1 MSSGAQDLAA
11 VGAAAEVVHEHPD
24 RPSRARRRRHTV
36 EGQRPAEVVLRYALL
51 LLVLVLMAG
60 PFLYQLSTSLKGTGE
75 NIFAY
80 PPVLIPREPTLAAYA
95 QVAETIP
102 VWRYIGNSLV
112 VATASALGNVVFG
125 AMAGYALARLRFR
138 GERLVL
144 LAFVATIIIPFEVI
158 LVSVFLTVR
167 SIGLVDTLAGVVLPT
182 VVTGLSVLLMRNA
195 FLALPKEVEEAAVID
210 GATEWQR
217 FRRIGLPSVRGTLTV
232 VAIFSFM
239 FAWDEFLWPLVV
251 LSSPDTF
258 TLTVGLQYLSGTF
271 TSDQRVIAAG
281 TMVAVLPLVVGF
293 AFFQRY
299 FFRGIGEG
307 AVKG

>member
-1 MSSGAQDLAA
+1 MTTSAPDLAQA
-11 VGAAAEVVHEHPD
+11 EAAWQPGTGPVP
-24 RPSRARRRRHTV
+24 ARRRPRTV
-36 EGQRPAEVVLRYALL
+36 GGERLVPAAVRYGLL
-51 LLVLVLMAG
+51 LLMVVLMAG
-60 PFLYQLSTSLKGTGE
+60 PFLYQLSTSLKGPGE

-80 PPVLIPREPTLAAYA
+80 PPVLVPAEPTLTNFAK
-95 QVAETIP
+95 VADTIP

-112 VATASALGNVVFG
+112 VAASSTVTNVAFG
-125 AMAGYALARLRFR
+125 ALAGYALARLRFR
-138 GERLVL
+138 FQRLVL

-167 SIGLVDTLAGVVLPT
+167 GMGLVDTLAGVVLPT
-182 VVTGLSVLLMRNA
+182 AVTGLSVLLMRNA
-195 FLALPKEVEEAAVID
+195 FVALPREVEEAAVID

-217 FRRIGLPSVRGTLTV
+217 FRHIALPAVRGTLVV

-251 LSSPDTF
+251 LKSPDNF
-258 TLTVGLQYLSGTF
+258 TLTVGIQYLSGTF

-281 TMVAVLPLVVGF
+281 TMIAVLPLLVGF
-293 AFFQRY
+293 FAFQRY
-299 FFRGIGEG
+299 FFRGVGEG